1 MSMGGPP
8 PNVRDMFSVKI
19 DNLSTKTDKF
29 ELRDA
34 FAKFGTVGDVFIP
47 WDEQRQPR
55 SYGFVRFLE
64 RRHAEDAVAA
74 MDGRDFGGSE
84 IRCQLAAS
92 EKPLNLPIR
101 GGDCED
107 DAAVG
112 GGATGAPSH
121 GLAAAAGTA
130 AVAGTLAAP
139 TRVPEAGGGT
149 AGGEGRRAMRTCG
162 TPSTQGAKAELRA
175 GRRMRAR
182 RS

>member
-1 MSMGGPP
+1 MGGPP

-107 DAAVG
+107 DRRG
-112 GGATGAPSH
+112 
-121 GLAAAAGTA
+121 
-130 AVAGTLAAP
+130 
-139 TRVPEAGGGT
+139 
-149 AGGEGRRAMRTCG
+149 GRRCDGSSESR
-162 TPSTQGAKAELRA
+162 SRS
-175 GRRMRAR
+175 RRRHRRRRRHSR
-182 RS
+182 RSDSRSRSRRRHRRR